1 MVNDWSHKERQQV
14 NPFLFFLPWR
24 KERAMLARMHTILS
38 LIVLRTARQSAE
50 NFLKERNLEAIFIR
64 KNYILWT
71 AVAATVKYK
80 RTNRH
85 SVNAFITDVRFNWN
99 DKWIYMVTSE
109 AGNKRTKKTN
119 IYKTAVK
126 KVLNF
131 IELNVIKFAKTTH
144 NYFWPKLIIKH
155 GPGT

>member
-24 KERAMLARMHTILS
+24 KERSMLARMHTILS
-38 LIVLRTARQSAE
+38 LIVLKTARQSAE

-64 KNYILWT
+64 KNYI
-71 AVAATVKYK
+71 
-80 RTNRH
+80 
-85 SVNAFITDVRFNWN
+85 TDVWFNWN
-99 DKWIYMVTSE
+99 DKWIYKVTSE
-109 AGNKRTKKTN
+109 AGDIRTNKTN
-119 IYKTAVK
+119 TYKTAVK

-144 NYFWPKLIIKH
+144 NYFWPNLTIIH
-155 GPGT
+155 GPETIFMNKF